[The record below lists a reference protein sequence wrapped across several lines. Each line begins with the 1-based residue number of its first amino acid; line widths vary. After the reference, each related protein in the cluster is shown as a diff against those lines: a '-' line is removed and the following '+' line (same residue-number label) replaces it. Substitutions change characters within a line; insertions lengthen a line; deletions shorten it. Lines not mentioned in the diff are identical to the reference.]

1 MKKTLGIVSA
11 IYFIFIPFGIV
22 FYLLYSLLN
31 NKSVNLFN
39 GGVLLDVAQNSFK
52 LNISSNLV
60 FMYIVLYVVL
70 IGLVFIVSKTKVY
83 KNLYKKGKRAN
94 G

>member
-1 MKKTLGIVSA
+1 M
-11 IYFIFIPFGIV
+11 
-22 FYLLYSLLN
+22 LN